1 MPSSETSPLLDARIT
16 LSSSQ
21 TKLAQSLLQEWTER
35 QLLTAQQQAKLLGS
49 IETQDPFDWQRL
61 AKYTWRLSIICL
73 VIAMFSLLTDR
84 LFQKLIEKILALP
97 APLRAALTFVVAIAI
112 HVYGYYR
119 QQRSPLQAWANEAVH
134 ALGCVLL
141 GLAAVQLAESIA
153 VFKPVA
159 DGGHPERWR
168 WVVYLLAFTYG
179 GVGISVGSNL
189 IWSTSMVA
197 FGYALGLMTAYAY
210 V

>member
-1 MPSSETSPLLDARIT
+1 MPSSETSPLLGARIT

-21 TKLAQSLLQEWTER
+21 SKLVQSLLQEWTDHK
-35 QLLTAQQQAKLLGS
+35 LLTAQQQEKLLGS

-84 LFQKLIEKILALP
+84 LFQKIIEKILALP
-97 APLRAALTFVVAIAI
+97 APLRAALTFVVAITI
-112 HVYGYYR
+112 HVYGYYQ
-119 QQRSPLQAWANEAVH
+119 QQRSPLQVWANEAVH
-134 ALGCVLL
+134 ALGCMIL
-141 GLAAVQLAESIA
+141 GLAAVQLAESMA
-153 VFKPVA
+153 VFKPID

-168 WVVYLLAFTYG
+168 WVVYLLAFTYA
-179 GVGISVGSNL
+179 GVGISVSSSL

-197 FGYALGLMTAYAY
+197 FGYALGLMTGY
-210 V
+210 VYV